1 MSGHDVLNCFSHASH
16 RKLCR
21 SNTTDSTMKISTL
34 MSYAQGYVGATKEIV
49 EMEKAGLDV
58 VWVPEAYSFDGVS
71 AMGYIAAKTE
81 RVTIASGILNVYS
94 RTPALMAMTAA
105 GIDAL
110 SEGRCM
116 LGLGAS
122 GPQVIEGFHGVPYDA
137 PMTRLRETIEICR
150 NVWRR
155 EDKLQY
161 QGKKYQ
167 IPLAPGQGTGLGKPL
182 KIINHPYREEIP
194 IALATLGEKSVEMT
208 AELADA
214 WLPAFYMAEGADAVW
229 GEALRKGNAK
239 RDPGRPPLD
248 IYAGGAVAIGDG
260 LESYRDMSRPGI
272 ALYVGGMGAKEKNFY
287 NQVFRKYGYEE
298 EAENIQNLFL
308 AGRKS
313 AAEAA
318 IPDSYLE
325 ATSLVGPEGFVIDR
339 LQALKEHGVT
349 SLNVGFL
356 GTTTAER
363 VSNCDKLNNLI
374 AKAL

>member
-1 MSGHDVLNCFSHASH
+1 
-16 RKLCR
+16 
-21 SNTTDSTMKISTL
+21 MKISTL

-81 RVTIASGILNVYS
+81 RVTIASGILNIYS
-94 RTPALMAMTAA
+94 RTPTLMAMTAA

-137 PMTRLRETIEICR
+137 PVTRMREVVDICR
-150 NVWRR
+150 AVWKR
-155 EDKLQY
+155 EEKLVY
-161 QGKKYQ
+161 NGKKYQ
-167 IPLAPGQGTGLGKPL
+167 IPLSPDEGTGLGKPL
-182 KIINHPYREEIP
+182 KLINHPYRDEIP
-194 IALATLGEKSVEMT
+194 IALATLGEKSVAMT
-208 AELADA
+208 AEIADA
-214 WLPAFYMAEGADAVW
+214 WLPAFFMAEGAEAVW
-229 GEALRKGNAK
+229 GDALKKGKAK
-239 RDPGRPPLD
+239 RDPGRAPLD

-298 EAENIQNLFL
+298 EAETIQSLFL
-308 AGRKS
+308 AGRKTE
-313 AAEAA
+313 AEAA
-318 IPDSYLE
+318 IPDAYLE
-325 ATSLVGPEGFVIDR
+325 ATSLVGPEGFVRDR

-356 GTTTAER
+356 GTTSEER
-363 VSNCDKLNNLI
+363 INNCDKLSNLI

>member
-1 MSGHDVLNCFSHASH
+1 
-16 RKLCR
+16 
-21 SNTTDSTMKISTL
+21 MKISTL
-34 MSYAQGYVGATKEIV
+34 MSYAQGYVGATNEIV

-81 RVTIASGILNVYS
+81 RVIIASGILNIYS

-137 PMTRLRETIEICR
+137 PMTRIREVVEICR
-150 NVWRR
+150 MVWRR
-155 EDKLQY
+155 EEKLVY
-161 QGKKYQ
+161 DGRKYQ
-167 IPLAPGQGTGLGKPL
+167 IPLPEGEGTGLGKPL

-208 AELADA
+208 AEIADA

-229 GEALRKGNAK
+229 GDAIRRGNAK

-248 IYAGGAVAIGDG
+248 IYAGGAVAIGEG
-260 LESYRDMSRPGI
+260 LEEHRNMSRPGI

-287 NQVFRKYGYEE
+287 NQVFRKYGYEQ
-298 EAENIQNLFL
+298 EAEVIQDLYL
-308 AGRKS
+308 SGRKS
-313 AAEAA
+313 EAEAA
-318 IPDSYLE
+318 VPDSYLE
-325 ATSLVGPEGFVIDR
+325 ATSLIGPEGFVKDR

-349 SLNVGFL
+349 SLNVNFL
-356 GTTTAER
+356 GTTTGER
-363 VSNCDKLNNLI
+363 VQNCDKLSNLL
-374 AKAL
+374 AKI

>member
-1 MSGHDVLNCFSHASH
+1 
-16 RKLCR
+16 
-21 SNTTDSTMKISTL
+21 MKISTL
-34 MSYAQGYVGATKEIV
+34 MSYAQGYIGATKEIV

-81 RVTIASGILNVYS
+81 RVTIASGILNIYS

-137 PMTRLRETIEICR
+137 PVTRMREVVDICR
-150 NVWRR
+150 AVWKR
-155 EDKLQY
+155 EEKLVY
-161 QGKKYQ
+161 KGKKYQ
-167 IPLAPGQGTGLGKPL
+167 IPLSPDEGTGLGIPL
-182 KIINHPYREEIP
+182 KLINHPYRDEIP

-208 AELADA
+208 AEIADA
-214 WLPAFYMAEGADAVW
+214 WLPAFFMAEGAEAVW
-229 GEALRKGNAK
+229 GDALKKGNAK

-298 EAENIQNLFL
+298 EAETIQNLFL

-313 AAEAA
+313 EAEAA
-318 IPDSYLE
+318 IPDAYLE
-325 ATSLVGPEGFVIDR
+325 ATSLVGPEGFVRDR

-356 GTTTAER
+356 GTTSEER
-363 VSNCDKLNNLI
+363 IKNCDKLSNLI
-374 AKAL
+374 AKTL

>member
-1 MSGHDVLNCFSHASH
+1 
-16 RKLCR
+16 
-21 SNTTDSTMKISTL
+21 MKISTL

-49 EMEKAGLDV
+49 EMEKAGLNV

-81 RVTIASGILNVYS
+81 KVIIASGILNIYS
-94 RTPALMAMTAA
+94 RTPSLMAMTAA

-137 PMTRLRETIEICR
+137 PMTRIREVVEICR
-150 NVWRR
+150 QVWKR
-155 EDKLQY
+155 EEKLSY
-161 QGKKYQ
+161 DGKKYH
-167 IPLAPGQGTGLGKPL
+167 IPLPQGEGTGLGKPL

-214 WLPAFYMAEGADAVW
+214 WLPAFFMAECAAAVW
-229 GEALRKGNAK
+229 GEALKRGNAK
-239 RDPGRPPLD
+239 RDPGRAPLD
-248 IYAGGAVAIGDG
+248 IYAGGAVAIGEG
-260 LESYRDMSRPGI
+260 LESYRDMSRSGI
-272 ALYVGGMGAKEKNFY
+272 ALYVCGMGAKEKNFY
-287 NQVFRKYGYEE
+287 NQVFRKYGYEK
-298 EAENIQNLFL
+298 EAELIQDLYL
-308 AGRKS
+308 SGRKS
-313 AAEAA
+313 EAEAA

-325 ATSLVGPEGFVIDR
+325 ATSLVGPEGFVKDR

-349 SLNVGFL
+349 SLNVSFL
-356 GTTTAER
+356 GTTTEER
-363 VSNCDKLNNLI
+363 VQNCDKLSNLI

>member
-1 MSGHDVLNCFSHASH
+1 
-16 RKLCR
+16 
-21 SNTTDSTMKISTL
+21 MKISTL
-34 MSYAQGYVGATKEIV
+34 MNYAQGYVGATKEIV

-81 RVTIASGILNVYS
+81 KVTIASGILNVYS

-137 PMTRLRETIEICR
+137 PMTRLRETMEICR

-167 IPLAPGQGTGLGKPL
+167 IPLPSEQGTGLGKPL

-214 WLPAFYMAEGADAVW
+214 WLPAFYMAEGADSVW
-229 GEALRKGNAK
+229 GEALKKGNAK
-239 RDPGRPPLD
+239 RDPGLPPLD
-248 IYAGGAVAIGDG
+248 IYAGGAVAIGDD

-298 EAENIQNLFL
+298 EAETIQNLFL

-313 AAEAA
+313 EAEAA

-325 ATSLVGPEGFVIDR
+325 ATSLVGPEGFVVDR
-339 LQALKEHGVT
+339 LQALKECGVT

-363 VSNCDKLNNLI
+363 VANCDKLNNLI

>member
-1 MSGHDVLNCFSHASH
+1 MSGRDAANCFSGASH

-21 SNTTDSTMKISTL
+21 SNTTESKMKISTL

-81 RVTIASGILNVYS
+81 KVTIASGILNVYS

-167 IPLAPGQGTGLGKPL
+167 IPLSPEQGTGLGKPL

-229 GEALRKGNAK
+229 GEALKKGNAK

-298 EAENIQNLFL
+298 EAEAIQNLFL

-313 AAEAA
+313 EAEAA

-325 ATSLVGPEGFVIDR
+325 ATSLVGPEGFVVDR

>member
-1 MSGHDVLNCFSHASH
+1 
-16 RKLCR
+16 
-21 SNTTDSTMKISTL
+21 MKISTL
-34 MSYAQGYVGATKEIV
+34 MSYSQGYVGATKEIA
-49 EMEKAGLDV
+49 EMEKAGLNV

-81 RVTIASGILNVYS
+81 KVIIASGILNIYS
-94 RTPALMAMTAA
+94 RTPSLMAMTAA

-137 PMTRLRETIEICR
+137 PMTRIRETVEICR
-150 NVWRR
+150 NIWKR
-155 EDKLQY
+155 EDKLAY
-161 QGKKYQ
+161 DGRKYH
-167 IPLAPGQGTGLGKPL
+167 IPLPSDQGTGLGKPL
-182 KIINHPYREEIP
+182 KIINHPYRDEIP

-208 AELADA
+208 AEIADA

-229 GEALRKGNAK
+229 GDALRRGNAK

-248 IYAGGAVAIGDG
+248 VYGGGAVAIGEG
-260 LESYRDMSRPGI
+260 LESYRNMSRSGI

-287 NQVFRKYGYEE
+287 NQVFRKYGYED
-298 EAENIQNLFL
+298 EAEAIQNLYL

-313 AAEAA
+313 EAEAA

-325 ATSLVGPEGFVIDR
+325 ATSLVGPEGFVKDR
-339 LQALKEHGVT
+339 LQAMKSHGVT

-356 GTTTAER
+356 GTTTEER
-363 VSNCDKLNNLI
+363 VKNCDKLSNLI

>member
-1 MSGHDVLNCFSHASH
+1 
-16 RKLCR
+16 
-21 SNTTDSTMKISTL
+21 MKISTL

-81 RVTIASGILNVYS
+81 KVIIASGILNIYS
-94 RTPALMAMTAA
+94 RTPSLMAMTAA

-137 PMTRLRETIEICR
+137 PMTRIREVVEICR
-150 NVWRR
+150 QVWKR
-155 EDKLQY
+155 EEKLSY
-161 QGKKYQ
+161 DGKKYH
-167 IPLAPGQGTGLGKPL
+167 IPLPQGEGTGLGKPL

-214 WLPAFYMAEGADAVW
+214 WLPAFFMAEGATAVW
-229 GEALRKGNAK
+229 GEALKRGNAK
-239 RDPGRPPLD
+239 RDPGRAPLD
-248 IYAGGAVAIGDG
+248 IYAGGAVAIGEG
-260 LESYRDMSRPGI
+260 LESYRDMSRSGI

-287 NQVFRKYGYEE
+287 NQVFRKYGYEK
-298 EAENIQNLFL
+298 EAELIQDLYL
-308 AGRKS
+308 SGRKS
-313 AAEAA
+313 EAEAA

-325 ATSLVGPEGFVIDR
+325 ATSLVGPEGFVKDR

-356 GTTTAER
+356 GTTTEER
-363 VSNCDKLNNLI
+363 VQNCDKLSNLV

>member
-1 MSGHDVLNCFSHASH
+1 
-16 RKLCR
+16 
-21 SNTTDSTMKISTL
+21 MKISTL

-81 RVTIASGILNVYS
+81 RVTIASGILNIYS

-122 GPQVIEGFHGVPYDA
+122 GPQVIEGFHGVRYDA
-137 PMTRLRETIEICR
+137 PITRIREVVEICR
-150 NVWRR
+150 QVWKR
-155 EDKLQY
+155 EEKLEY
-161 QGKKYQ
+161 HGKKYD
-167 IPLAPGQGTGLGKPL
+167 IPLPADQGTGLGKPL
-182 KIINHPYREEIP
+182 KIINHPYRDEIP

-208 AELADA
+208 AEIADA
-214 WLPAFYMAEGADAVW
+214 WLPAFFMAEGADAVW
-229 GEALRKGNAK
+229 GDALRKGAAK

-248 IYAGGAVAIGDG
+248 IYAGGAVAIGEG

-287 NQVFRKYGYEE
+287 NQVFRKYGYEA
-298 EAENIQNLFL
+298 EAETIQNLYL
-308 AGRKS
+308 SGRKS
-313 AAEAA
+313 EAEAA

-325 ATSLVGPEGFVIDR
+325 ATSLVGSESFVKDR
-339 LQALKEHGVT
+339 LQAFKEHGVT

-356 GTTTAER
+356 GTTTEER
-363 VSNCDKLNNLI
+363 VANCDKLSNLI

>member
-1 MSGHDVLNCFSHASH
+1 
-16 RKLCR
+16 
-21 SNTTDSTMKISTL
+21 MKISTL
-34 MSYAQGYVGATKEIV
+34 MSYAQGFVGATKEIV

-71 AMGYIAAKTE
+71 AMGYLAAKTE

-94 RTPALMAMTAA
+94 RTPTVMAMTAA
-105 GIDAL
+105 GIDSL

-137 PMTRLRETIEICR
+137 PMTRMRETIEICR
-150 NVWRR
+150 KVWKR
-155 EDKLQY
+155 EEKLTY
-161 QGKKYQ
+161 NGKKYQ
-167 IPLAPGQGTGLGKPL
+167 IPLPADQGTGLGKPL

-194 IALATLGEKSVEMT
+194 IALATLGAKSVEMT

-214 WLPAFYMAEGADAVW
+214 WLPAFYMAEGAEAVW
-229 GEALRKGNAK
+229 GDALRKGAAK
-239 RDPGRPPLD
+239 RDPGRPPLEV
-248 IYAGGAVAIGDG
+248 YAGGAVAIGEG

-298 EAENIQNLFL
+298 EAETIQELYL
-308 AGRKS
+308 SGRKS
-313 AAEAA
+313 EAEAA
-318 IPDSYLE
+318 IPQSYLDS
-325 ATSLVGPEGFVIDR
+325 TSLVGPEGFVRER
-339 LQALKEHGVT
+339 LQVLKDHGVT

-356 GTTTAER
+356 GTTTQER
-363 VSNCDKLNNLI
+363 VKNCDALSNLM
-374 AKAL
+374 AKI

>member
-1 MSGHDVLNCFSHASH
+1 
-16 RKLCR
+16 
-21 SNTTDSTMKISTL
+21 MKISTL

-49 EMEKAGLDV
+49 EMEKAGLNV

-81 RVTIASGILNVYS
+81 KVIIASGILNIYS
-94 RTPALMAMTAA
+94 RTPSLMAMTAA

-137 PMTRLRETIEICR
+137 PMTRIREVVEICR
-150 NVWRR
+150 QVWKR
-155 EDKLQY
+155 EEKLSY
-161 QGKKYQ
+161 DGKKYH
-167 IPLAPGQGTGLGKPL
+167 IPLPQGEGTGLGKPL

-214 WLPAFYMAEGADAVW
+214 WLPAFFMAEGAAAVW
-229 GEALRKGNAK
+229 GEALKRGNAK
-239 RDPGRPPLD
+239 RDPGRAPLD
-248 IYAGGAVAIGDG
+248 IYAGGAVAIGEG
-260 LESYRDMSRPGI
+260 LESYRDMSRSGI

-287 NQVFRKYGYEE
+287 NQVFRKYGYEK
-298 EAENIQNLFL
+298 EAELIQDLYL
-308 AGRKS
+308 SGRKS
-313 AAEAA
+313 EAEAA
-318 IPDSYLE
+318 IP
-325 ATSLVGPEGFVIDR
+325 
-339 LQALKEHGVT
+339 KEHGVT
-349 SLNVGFL
+349 SLNVSFL
-356 GTTTAER
+356 GTTTEER
-363 VSNCDKLNNLI
+363 VQNCDKLSNLI

>member
-1 MSGHDVLNCFSHASH
+1 
-16 RKLCR
+16 
-21 SNTTDSTMKISTL
+21 MKISTL
-34 MSYAQGYVGATKEIV
+34 MSYAHGYVGATNEIV

-58 VWVPEAYSFDGVS
+58 AWVPEAYSFDAVS

-81 RVTIASGILNVYS
+81 KITIASGILNIYS

-122 GPQVIEGFHGVPYDA
+122 GPQVIEGFHGIPYDA
-137 PMTRLRETIEICR
+137 PMTRIREIIEICR
-150 NVWRR
+150 MVWRR
-155 EDKLQY
+155 DEKLVY
-161 QGKKYQ
+161 EGKKYQ
-167 IPLAPGQGTGLGKPL
+167 VPLPEGEGTGLAKPL

-194 IALATLGEKSVEMT
+194 IALATLGDKSVEMT
-208 AELADA
+208 AEIADA

-229 GEALRKGNAK
+229 GEALRRGNSK

-248 IYAGGAVAIGDG
+248 IYAGGAVAIGEG
-260 LESYRDMSRPGI
+260 LEEYRNMSRSGI

-287 NQVFRKYGYEE
+287 NQVFRKYGYEK
-298 EAENIQNLFL
+298 EAEVIQDLYL

-313 AAEAA
+313 EAEAA
-318 IPDSYLE
+318 VPDSYLE
-325 ATSLVGPEGFVIDR
+325 ATSLVGPEGFVQDR
-339 LQALKEHGVT
+339 LASLKEAGVT

-356 GTTTAER
+356 GTTTEER
-363 VSNCDKLNNLI
+363 VRNCDKLVNLI
-374 AKAL
+374 SKM